1 MFLILCKGIIKH
13 HEHDCYTD
21 VGQKVIQFRKSK
33 MVTKGNIGIEKK
45 NLSLLQEKKN
55 LLKTSALKNS
65 PLLTCTINVFRE
77 KKITQLAI

>member
-1 MFLILCKGIIKH
+1 MNMTATLMQDKKLYNLERVKWL
-13 HEHDCYTD
+13 
-21 VGQKVIQFRKSK
+21 QKEIQELK
-33 MVTKGNIGIEKK
+33 KK

>member
-1 MFLILCKGIIKH
+1 
-13 HEHDCYTD
+13 
-21 VGQKVIQFRKSK
+21 